1 LLRRAARRQQIAVN
15 AAAPAEAAG
24 LIGLGGR
31 VRFRHPLVGS
41 AVYQAASLVTGG
53 RRIGPWPGQ
62 PIRTPIPIA
71 GRGIA
76 PRGTVA

>member
-1 LLRRAARRQQIAVN
+1 
-15 AAAPAEAAG
+15 
-24 LIGLGGR
+24 
-31 VRFRHPLVGS
+31 
-41 AVYQAASLVTGG
+41 VTGG

>member
-15 AAAPAEAAG
+15 AAAPAEAAKS
-24 LIGLGGR
+24 IGLGGR
-31 VRFRHPLVGS
+31 VRFRHPLVGY

-53 RRIGPWPGQ
+53 RRIGTWPGQ

-76 PRGTVA
+76 SRGTVA